1 MNYTFFMFKLW
12 NVTFCITEKET
23 NRKVCISFK
32 DKCFKA
38 LFWVNLIMNHQS
50 CKYLC
55 MPIYKNGYFCKKSI

>member
-1 MNYTFFMFKLW
+1 MNYTFLCLNYGMSHFALLKKRP
-12 NVTFCITEKET
+12 TEKYAFH
-23 NRKVCISFK
+23 FK

-55 MPIYKNGYFCKKSI
+55 MPIYRNGYFCKKSI

>member
-1 MNYTFFMFKLW
+1 MSHFALLKKRP
-12 NVTFCITEKET
+12 TEKYAFH
-23 NRKVCISFK
+23 FK

-55 MPIYKNGYFCKKSI
+55 MPIYRNDYFCKKSI